1 MDQNIWGPGSWLL
14 LHSISFNYTKNKK
27 TEVLTFLNAL
37 SDVLPCRYCRESMK
51 KHMKKLPPNLNS
63 RRDFV
68 TWMIDFHNLVNVS
81 LNKPVITFDEAISI
95 YEKMYDKKLKL
106 DDDSDLESSSMFD
119 INNIADSVKSIDTK
133 TMILLVT
140 VPASLWLLYTL
151 TSGGNKSRSKRR

>member
-1 MDQNIWGPGSWLL
+1 MNQNIWGPGTWLL

-37 SDVLPCRYCRESMK
+37 SDILPCRYCRVSMK

-95 YEKMYDKKLKL
+95 YEKMYDKKLKI
-106 DDDSDLESSSMFD
+106 DDDSDLESSSIFGLD
-119 INNIADSVKSIDTK
+119 NITNRVKSIDTK

-140 VPASLWLLYTL
+140 LPASLWLLYTL
-151 TSGGNKSRSKRR
+151 TVSNKSRSKRR